1 MVTLKLPLELTSRC
15 ITPTFHTSLIRPFVP
30 NDEVQFPKREAKSF
44 YDFGND
50 DNQEWFIKEI
60 IAHNWEGNKNLNLLV
75 HWTLGDVTWEP
86 YNTCKDLEA
95 LDRYLEL

>member
-1 MVTLKLPLELTSRC
+1 MPPELVSRR
-15 ITPTFHTSLIRPFVP
+15 ITPTFHTSLVRPFVP

-50 DNQEWFIKEI
+50 DDQEWFIEEI